1 MFHRHN
7 NPTKTSKATNWAPT
21 QKENP
26 TPGGGLQMAT
36 LKQFQQKWTSLKTQ
50 KHKKK
55 TTCKVNKDPRFQIL
69 DRHKYAAGLYV

>member
-7 NPTKTSKATNWAPT
+7 NPTKTTKATNWAPT

-36 LKQFQQKWTSLKTQ
+36 LKQFQQKWTSHKTQ

-55 TTCKVNKDPRFQIL
+55 KKNNMQ
-69 DRHKYAAGLYV
+69 G